1 MQNSP
6 RQKYSKIR
14 LFDRAFIYCFILL
27 NSISG
32 LKIADV
38 PVNGIL
44 MIVFFGYI
52 SLKYLSDTHNPHLK
66 IQKGDTFVT
75 FIIASMISC
84 LLSVFATYS
93 LPHQNVV
100 AGYLANGLVYFFI
113 YLLLYNTEQ
122 SLRNSIS
129 VVFKNGLVYAARIQ
143 AVWGIAQLVLLY
155 SAGIN
160 INEILFVDILHSTTV
175 RDWIMGFYTGN
186 TWNLRI
192 TGLNFENSM
201 FALVVCVGVALE
213 KKIVWKLFM
222 TAVAILSLSR
232 TGWVMLAGYYTFFL
246 YQNRNKFRL
255 VKKRKLMVGWISLI
269 AVFACFLIAYT
280 RVPTIRM
287 QIDNIIIRA
296 TDSDAISISGAR
308 HLLYYPYGVDIF
320 LFRSNILQILF
331 GYGMRCSGIAFSQQP
346 DICQIIGIGM
356 YPTAWAVECDVIG
369 LLLGGGIVTFLAY
382 YATLIRTRKSI
393 YSDAILMIFLGGIT
407 YHYHSISYVILIIL
421 MASLVSKDST
431 YGGRKNLRTDTHNKE
446 NICT

>member
-1 MQNSP
+1 MPNSP
-6 RQKYSKIR
+6 RQKRSKIR
-14 LFDRAFIYCFILL
+14 LFDRVFIYSFILL

-38 PVNGIL
+38 SVNGIL

-52 SLKYLSDTHNPHLK
+52 LLKYLSNTHNLRLK

-75 FIIASMISC
+75 FMIASMISC

-100 AGYLANGLVYFFI
+100 AGYLANSMVYFFI
-113 YLLLYNTEQ
+113 YLLLYNTER

-129 VVFKNGLVYAARIQ
+129 VVFKNGLIYAARIQ

-155 SAGIN
+155 GAGIN

-186 TWNLRI
+186 TWSLRI

-201 FALVVCVGVALE
+201 FALVVCIGVALE
-213 KKIVWKLFM
+213 EKTVWKLFM

-232 TGWVMLAGYYTFFL
+232 TGWVMLAGYYAFLL
-246 YQNRNKFRL
+246 YQNRDKFR
-255 VKKRKLMVGWISLI
+255 VIKKRKLIVGWISLTV
-269 AVFACFLIAYT
+269 VFVCFLIVYT
-280 RVPTIRM
+280 RVPAIKM

-296 TDSDAISISGAR
+296 TDSDAISISGSR
-308 HLLYYPYGVDIF
+308 HLLYYPYGVDIL
-320 LFRSNILQILF
+320 LFRSNILQMLF

-346 DICQIIGIGM
+346 DICQIMGIGT
-356 YPTAWAVECDVIG
+356 YPSAWAVECDVIG
-369 LLLGGGIVTFLAY
+369 LLIGGGIVTFLAY

-393 YSDAILMIFLGGIT
+393 YGDAILIIFLGGIT
-407 YHYHSISYVILIIL
+407 YHYHSISYVVLIIL
-421 MASLVSKDST
+421 MASLVSKNSNC
-431 YGGRKNLRTDTHNKE
+431 GERKNLRTDRHNKD
-446 NICT
+446 NVCT